1 MVVEGIEEGGP
12 GHGGYGRAMRFRAI
26 ATDLDGTLL
35 RSDQS
40 VSPRT
45 REAIQAAEDA
55 GMLVVIATG
64 RPPRWIA
71 PVVEQLGDRGLVVC
85 ANGASVYDPARH
97 ELVHRI
103 DLDPLVARS
112 IVDDLE
118 SGLPEA
124 VLGVEQGFDFGVDQR
139 YGDLG
144 VDILDLIPDIRVAP
158 IRSFLDEPVTKLI
171 VRLPHPAPPGTAA
184 RVQAIV
190 GSRALVTHSTHES
203 FLELS
208 DPRVHKAHTV
218 ELLLEEHGHTSADV
232 VAFGDMP
239 NDLELIRWAAL
250 GVAMA
255 NAHPDLLAAAD
266 LVTTTNDDDGVARV
280 IEQLLAGTLG
290 G

>member
-1 MVVEGIEEGGP
+1 
-12 GHGGYGRAMRFRAI
+12 MRFRAI

-45 REAIQAAEDA
+45 RNAIRAAEDA

-103 DLDPLVARS
+103 DLAPEVVRS

-118 SGLPEA
+118 VHVPEA
-124 VLGVEQGFDFGVDQR
+124 VLGVEQGFDFGIDRR
-139 YGDLG
+139 YQDTG

-158 IRSFLDEPVTKLI
+158 IRSFLDAPVTKLI
-171 VRLPHPAPPGTAA
+171 VRLPHPAPRGTAA

-190 GSRALVTHSTHES
+190 GERALVTHSTNES

-218 ELLLEEHGHTSADV
+218 ELLLEEHGHTAADV

-266 LVTTTNDDDGVARV
+266 LVTAANDDDGVARV
-280 IEQLLAGTLG
+280 IEALLDGSLPG
-290 G
+290 

>member
-1 MVVEGIEEGGP
+1 
-12 GHGGYGRAMRFRAI
+12 MRYRAI

-35 RSDQS
+35 RSDRS

-45 REAIQAAEDA
+45 REAVHAAEDA

-64 RPPRWIA
+64 RPPRWIP
-71 PVVEQLGDRGLVVC
+71 PVIEELGDRGLVVC

-103 DLDPLVARS
+103 DLAPDVARS

-118 SGLPEA
+118 ARLPDA
-124 VLGVEQGFDFGVDQR
+124 VLGVEQGFDFGIDRR
-139 YGDLG
+139 YRDTG
-144 VDILDLIPDIRVAP
+144 VDILDLIPDITVAP

-171 VRLPHPAPPGTAA
+171 VRLPHPAPAGTAA
-184 RVQAIV
+184 LVQEIV

-218 ELLLEEHGHTSADV
+218 ELLLEEHGHTAADV

-280 IEQLLAGTLG
+280 IDRLLDGSLDG
-290 G
+290 